1 MLSESVRRA
10 RLLIGLAA
18 FAACG
23 SLVSCRSMVPWHDAP
38 PPDEVNLSFTLHN
51 NLLFLPSAK
60 INGHPGRYFF
70 GSATPRTV
78 LDPRA
83 VPHSSTYALTL
94 GQRAT
99 LPFTPLFMEL
109 HGAGDALIGADVFAQ
124 RAVTIDYRSGLLTYQ
139 KSGIHSA
146 YMTLF
151 RFNAEPA
158 VDITV
163 DGKRSSAVVDTASP
177 DTLTLPAAKESR
189 GRAHV
194 VVGASDLGIVDV
206 HYANV
211 EQPRLGNR
219 LLSKFLIAIDYAG
232 RVVGLWRDPRIP

>member
-10 RLLIGLAA
+10 RLLIALAF
-18 FAACG
+18 FAAC
-23 SLVSCRSMVPWHDAP
+23 SNALPWHDAP
-38 PPDEVNLSFTLHN
+38 PPDEVNLSFIIEN

-78 LDPRA
+78 LDTRA
-83 VPHSSTYALTL
+83 VPHGATYALTL
-94 GQRAT
+94 GERAT
-99 LPFTPLFMEL
+99 LPFTPLFMDL

-124 RAVTIDYRSGLLTYQ
+124 RGVTIDYRAGLLTYQ
-139 KSGIHSA
+139 KTGIHTE

-151 RFNAEPA
+151 RFNADPA
-158 VDITV
+158 VDVTV
-163 DGKRSSAVVDTASP
+163 DGKRMSAIVDTASP

-194 VVGASDLGIVDV
+194 VVGASDLGTIDI
-206 HYANV
+206 HYAAV

-219 LLSKFLIAIDYAG
+219 LLSKFLIGIDYRS

>member
-10 RLLIGLAA
+10 RLLIALVVC
-18 FAACG
+18 AAC
-23 SLVSCRSMVPWHDAP
+23 SSALPWHNAP
-38 PPDEVNLSFTLHN
+38 PPDEVNLSFILHN

-60 INGHPGRYFF
+60 INGHPGRFFF

-83 VPHSSTYALTL
+83 VARSSTYALTL
-94 GQRAT
+94 GERAT
-99 LPFTPLFMEL
+99 LPLTPLFMDL
-109 HGAGDALIGADVFAQ
+109 HGTGDALVGADAFAQ
-124 RAVTIDYRSGLLTYQ
+124 HAVTIDYRSGLLTYQ
-139 KSGIHSA
+139 KTGIHPA

-151 RFNAEPA
+151 RFKAEPA
-158 VDITV
+158 VDVTV
-163 DGKRSSAVVDTASP
+163 DGNRMSAIVDTASP

-194 VVGASDLGIVDV
+194 LVGANDFGMVDV
-206 HYANV
+206 HYAAV
-211 EQPRLGNR
+211 GQPRLGNR
-219 LLSKFLIAIDYAG
+219 LLSKFLIGIDYRN

>member
-10 RLLIGLAA
+10 RLLIVLAV
-18 FAACG
+18 FAAC
-23 SLVSCRSMVPWHDAP
+23 SSALPWQDAP
-38 PPDEVNLSFTLHN
+38 PPDEVNLSFTIHN

-78 LDPRA
+78 LDQRA
-83 VPHSSTYALTL
+83 AHDSTNALTL

-99 LPFTPLFMEL
+99 LPFTPLYMDL

-139 KSGIHSA
+139 KIGFHPE

-151 RFNAEPA
+151 RFNADPA
-158 VDITV
+158 VDVTV
-163 DGKRSSAVVDTASP
+163 DGKRMSAIVDTASP
-177 DTLTLPAAKESR
+177 DTITLHAAKESR

-194 VVGASDLGIVDV
+194 VVGASDLGTIDV
-206 HYANV
+206 HYAAV

-219 LLSKFLIAIDYAG
+219 LLSKFLIGIDYRN

>member
-10 RLLIGLAA
+10 RLLIALVV
-18 FAACG
+18 FAAC
-23 SLVSCRSMVPWHDAP
+23 SSMLPWHDAP
-38 PPDEVNLSFTLHN
+38 PPDEVNLSFTIQN
-51 NLLFLPSAK
+51 NLLFLTSAK
-60 INGHPGRYFF
+60 INGIPGRYFF

-78 LDPRA
+78 LDTQA

-94 GQRAT
+94 GDRAT
-99 LPFTPLFMEL
+99 LPFTPLYMDL
-109 HGAGDALIGADVFAQ
+109 HGTGAALIGADIFAQ

-139 KSGIHSA
+139 KTGIHPA

-151 RFNAEPA
+151 RFNAQPA
-158 VDITV
+158 VDIKV
-163 DGKRSSAVVDTASP
+163 DGKRLSAIVDTASP

-194 VVGASDLGIVDV
+194 VVGTSDFGTVDV

-219 LLSKFLIAIDYAG
+219 LLSRFLIAIDYG
-232 RVVGLWRDPRIP
+232 KHVVGLWRDPRIP

>member
-10 RLLIGLAA
+10 RLLIALAV

-23 SLVSCRSMVPWHDAP
+23 SLAACRSMAPWRDAP
-38 PPDEVNLSFTLHN
+38 PPDEVNLSFTVHN
-51 NLLFLPSAK
+51 NLLFLSSAE
-60 INGHPGRYFF
+60 INGHTGRYFF

-78 LDPRA
+78 LDLRA
-83 VPHSSTYALTL
+83 AHTPTYALTM

-99 LPFTPLFMEL
+99 LPFTPLFMDL
-109 HGAGDALIGADVFAQ
+109 RGTGDALIGADVFAQ
-124 RAVTIDYRSGLLTYQ
+124 RAVTIDYRAGLLTYQ
-139 KSGIHSA
+139 KMGIHPA

-151 RFNAEPA
+151 RFNADPA
-158 VDITV
+158 VDVTV
-163 DGKRSSAVVDTASP
+163 DGKRMSAVVDTASP

-194 VVGASDLGIVDV
+194 VVGASDLGTVDV
-206 HYANV
+206 HYAAV

-219 LLSKFLIAIDYAG
+219 LLSKFLIGIDYRN
-232 RVVGLWRDPRIP
+232 RVVGIWRDPRIP